1 MLAFRTE
8 VSSKSGVK
16 IWIFLKHSARKE
28 SLGVGLGLP
37 NGSIAEV
44 Y

>member
-1 MLAFRTE
+1 MD
-8 VSSKSGVK
+8 
-16 IWIFLKHSARKE
+16 FLETHSARKE